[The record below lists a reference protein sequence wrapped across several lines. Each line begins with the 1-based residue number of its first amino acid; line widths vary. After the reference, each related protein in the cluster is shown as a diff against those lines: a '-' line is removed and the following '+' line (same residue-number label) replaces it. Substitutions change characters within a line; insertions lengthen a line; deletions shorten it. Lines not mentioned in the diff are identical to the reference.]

1 MKHRKTGSKQPSL
14 SNNEPDRAVASPED
28 GDLDFSIEDPTIGR
42 IFLNTATVLFQTV
55 DGMKRL
61 LIVIEK
67 EKISDD
73 SPAKVHSLSEPGIR
87 LAPERFESCLSITTG
102 PDGEPV
108 LTGIPRENYTAE
120 IKSVAT
126 EGARAF
132 PLEAEG
138 SSYGSMIMIFP
149 GERNSGIPDAS
160 LFSQA
165 AETLASIIRFSSRI
179 DDERRVQSELT
190 SLWNIAT
197 AYELTAPNLIRR
209 LLDGVREI
217 TSSRYACY
225 AEIDDAGRQVLSFET
240 CSETMKDCSMVSSTL
255 STGLPGNG
263 IFEAVVNSGMP
274 QIINDPDDP
283 RLASVNLPVGHVEMH
298 RLTVFPAIIRD
309 GIVRAFLAV
318 SGKDTEYTDADI
330 GHVRTLNSGAQ
341 AILERMR
348 IEKERD
354 NMQEMFLQTQKL
366 EAIGTLAGGVAHDF
380 KNLLVAIRGFNDL
393 TMMDLDESDFRYSNL
408 EQINNAVAQASALT
422 RQLLLF
428 SEMAPLEK
436 EAVDAN
442 EIIQNLYKM
451 LKRII
456 GEDVKVNIN
465 LEKNPWIIQA
475 DPGNLEQLVMN
486 LSVNAKEAMPG
497 GGSLTI
503 ETKNVVVT
511 EQEIEHIPNAR
522 TGEFF
527 RLTVADTG
535 EGMSK
540 EVLGHIFEPFFS
552 TKPSGKGT
560 GLGLSVVYGIV
571 TRHDGW
577 LKVESEPGKGTCF
590 RIHFPVFLH
599 EAIDEVDKDAP
610 ADIQRGTGERI
621 LLVEDE
627 DGVRTLAEKIL
638 SRNDYIVFTVESAEH
653 ALEIFKKENGRFDLL
668 FSDVVLRGMTGVDLA
683 TELRSQMPGLK
694 ILLTSGYPTRKIQFE
709 QIKRMGFKFLKK
721 PYSLAGLLATV
732 RKTIHDS

>member
-1 MKHRKTGSKQPSL
+1 M
-14 SNNEPDRAVASPED
+14 
-28 GDLDFSIEDPTIGR
+28 
-42 IFLNTATVLFQTV
+42 
-55 DGMKRL
+55 
-61 LIVIEK
+61 
-67 EKISDD
+67 
-73 SPAKVHSLSEPGIR
+73 
-87 LAPERFESCLSITTG
+87 
-102 PDGEPV
+102 
-108 LTGIPRENYTAE
+108 
-120 IKSVAT
+120 
-126 EGARAF
+126 
-132 PLEAEG
+132 
-138 SSYGSMIMIFP
+138 
-149 GERNSGIPDAS
+149 
-160 LFSQA
+160 
-165 AETLASIIRFSSRI
+165 
-179 DDERRVQSELT
+179 
-190 SLWNIAT
+190 
-197 AYELTAPNLIRR
+197 
-209 LLDGVREI
+209 
-217 TSSRYACY
+217 
-225 AEIDDAGRQVLSFET
+225 
-240 CSETMKDCSMVSSTL
+240 
-255 STGLPGNG
+255 
-263 IFEAVVNSGMP
+263 
-274 QIINDPDDP
+274 
-283 RLASVNLPVGHVEMH
+283 
-298 RLTVFPAIIRD
+298 
-309 GIVRAFLAV
+309 
-318 SGKDTEYTDADI
+318 
-330 GHVRTLNSGAQ
+330 
-341 AILERMR
+341 
-348 IEKERD
+348 
-354 NMQEMFLQTQKL
+354 
-366 EAIGTLAGGVAHDF
+366 
-380 KNLLVAIRGFNDL
+380 
-393 TMMDLDESDFRYSNL
+393 
-408 EQINNAVAQASALT
+408 
-422 RQLLLF
+422 
-428 SEMAPLEK
+428 
-436 EAVDAN
+436 
-442 EIIQNLYKM
+442 
-451 LKRII
+451 
-456 GEDVKVNIN
+456 
-465 LEKNPWIIQA
+465 
-475 DPGNLEQLVMN
+475 
-486 LSVNAKEAMPG
+486 
-497 GGSLTI
+497 
-503 ETKNVVVT
+503 T